1 MAWNPLD
8 DSLLS
13 SSVLAEGPDVV
24 AVLALLIASAD
35 RYGESKLTVP
45 YVASVMRIPNERA
58 AKAFEVLSSPD
69 PWSRNKEAEGRRIQ
83 RTEDGTWQIVSHAKY
98 RRIVSKERAAE
109 RQAIYME
116 KKKAA
121 AEKPVS
127 MCDEPGCGEE
137 AIAASGGRSTC
148 SAHAFEQEP
157 GANG

>member
-45 YVASVMRIPNERA
+45 YVASVMRISNERA
-58 AKAFEVLSSPD
+58 GKAFDVLSAPD
-69 PWSRNKEAEGRRIQ
+69 PWSRNKESDGRRIE
-83 RTEDGTWQIVSHAKY
+83 RTDDGYWRIVSHAKY

-109 RQAIYME
+109 RQAAYLVR
-116 KKKAA
+116 KKS
-121 AEKPVS
+121 AETKPPS
-127 MCDEPGCGEE
+127 LCDEEGCSVE
-137 AIAASGGRSTC
+137 ASVAVGGRSVC

-157 GANG
+157 GATG